1 MQHHKILVSLKCSSQ
16 IFCVYL
22 KFEAP
27 DYPQIAFDV
36 KQFVHRTNLAKSFK
50 FTCYREMKKSDF
62 SFGHVSS

>member
-1 MQHHKILVSLKCSSQ
+1 M
-16 IFCVYL
+16 YL

-50 FTCYREMKKSDF
+50 FTCYREMKESD
-62 SFGHVSS
+62 SGFGHVSS